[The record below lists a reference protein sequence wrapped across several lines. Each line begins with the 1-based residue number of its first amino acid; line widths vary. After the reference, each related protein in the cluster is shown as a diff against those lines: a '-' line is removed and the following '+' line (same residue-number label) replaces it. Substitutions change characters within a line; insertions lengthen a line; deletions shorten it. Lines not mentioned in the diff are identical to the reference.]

1 LSIGARMKFG
11 RMHALM
17 IVTYVALSLA
27 YEATFPQPTL
37 AQTAPRVP
45 RSPVPKLPQRPKL
58 VVVLVVDQMRADYVE
73 KFRSQWTAG
82 LKRLVEEGAW
92 FRDAAYPYADTETCV
107 GHSTIST
114 GAFPATHGMISN
126 EWWDRDFDNGKDE
139 NGNPK
144 DKGRRLPCTYD
155 ATVSDTAYGGLS
167 TSGKDSGARIAVPTL
182 SDELRFQLQ
191 GSRVVTFSLK
201 ARAAIALAGHRA
213 DAATWFDSKTGAWA
227 TSSAYG
233 SMPFVED
240 FARAH
245 PVKEDYGK
253 TWALQLPAS
262 NYLYDDRAYGSVP
275 PDGWGPELPHS
286 LSGSMGKD
294 GSTGP
299 DPAFY
304 QQWSTSPFSDAYL
317 ERLAEASVD
326 SLGLGQGG
334 GTDFLGVALSALDYV
349 GHAYGPRSH
358 EVQDLL
364 IRLDATIGKLLAH
377 LDRKVGPGK
386 YNVALTGDHGVAPIP
401 EDIQRSGLDA
411 GWVSAPEV
419 QSQIENALAAFHY
432 PEHPVASVGGSN
444 IYLAPGVFD
453 RLLSDR
459 PAIDAVK
466 KAVLGASGVESVFLS
481 TEVQNRPATM
491 SPSLRALAAGYFP
504 GRSGD
509 ILITPKPY
517 WEFSYWGKGEKKT
530 TGTVH
535 GGPYYYDQHVPILLM
550 GLGIQP
556 GEYRGEVTPADIAP
570 TLASLCGV
578 TLSTRDGR
586 PLIQALS
593 QALSK
598 PEASYPTPRAPAST
612 APAKP

>member
-1 LSIGARMKFG
+1 MKF
-11 RMHALM
+11 ALM
-17 IVTYVALSLA
+17 RRRTIMNCAALVLVTAASFA
-27 YEATFPQPTL
+27 QPTL
-37 AQTAPRVP
+37 AQTVPRVP
-45 RSPVPKLPQRPKL
+45 RGPVAKLPQRPKL
-58 VVVLVVDQMRADYVE
+58 VVILVVDQMRADYVE

-82 LKRLVEEGAW
+82 LKRLVDEGAW

-107 GHSTIST
+107 GHSTVST

-139 NGNPK
+139 NGNQK
-144 DKGRRLPCTYD
+144 EKGRRLPCTYD
-155 ATVSDTAYGGLS
+155 PAVSDTAYGGLT
-167 TSGKDSGARIAVPTL
+167 TSGKDSAARLAVPTL

-213 DAATWFDSKTGAWA
+213 DAATWFDSRTGAWA

-233 SMPFVED
+233 SMPFVDE

-253 TWALQLPAS
+253 TWALQLPVS
-262 NYLYDDRAYGSVP
+262 NYLYDDRAFGAVP

-286 LSGSMGKD
+286 LSGSIGKD
-294 GSTGP
+294 GSSGP
-299 DPAFY
+299 DPSFY
-304 QQWSTSPFSDAYL
+304 RQWSTSPFSDAYL

-334 GTDFLGVALSALDYV
+334 GTDFLGIALSALDYV

-364 IRLDATIGKLLAH
+364 IRLDATIGRLLAH

-386 YNVALTGDHGVAPIP
+386 YTVALTGDHGVAPIP

-411 GWVSAPEV
+411 GWLSPPEV
-419 QSQIENALAAFHY
+419 QSQIESALAAFHY
-432 PEHPVASVGGSN
+432 PEHPVANASGSN
-444 IYLAPGVFD
+444 IYLSPGVFD

-466 KAVLGASGVESVFLS
+466 KAVLAAAGVESVFLS
-481 TEVQNRPATM
+481 TEVQNRPATL

-509 ILITPKPY
+509 ILVTPKPY
-517 WEFSYWGKGEKKT
+517 WEFSSWGKGEKKT

-570 TLASLCGV
+570 TLAALCGV
-578 TLSTRDGR
+578 SLSTHDGR
-586 PLIQALS
+586 PLVQALS
-593 QALSK
+593 R
-598 PEASYPTPRAPAST
+598 PEASHRTPRVPAST